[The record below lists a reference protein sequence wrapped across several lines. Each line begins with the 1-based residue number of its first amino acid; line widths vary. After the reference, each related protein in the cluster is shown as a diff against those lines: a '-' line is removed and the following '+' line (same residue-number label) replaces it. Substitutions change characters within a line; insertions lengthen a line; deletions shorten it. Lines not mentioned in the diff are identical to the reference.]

1 MRVFSAR
8 KGISP
13 LATAILLIAITM
25 TVAGLIAYWAVSFV
39 NRTEEE
45 NTEDLCR
52 TAGFKIYS
60 CTYLSDSQKL
70 NLILENQGDIELRDL
85 NVFLIFEDAT
95 LSEAMS
101 LDQPLSVDALRS
113 YSLSEIPEFSKILVK
128 THCSGVTDEKTCR

>member
-1 MRVFSAR
+1 MRGFSAR

-13 LATAILLIAITM
+13 LATAILLITITM
-25 TVAGLIAYWAVSFV
+25 TVAGLIAYWAVTFV
-39 NRTEEE
+39 NRAEEE

-52 TAGFKIYS
+52 NAAFTIYS
-60 CTYLSDSQKL
+60 CTYLGDSLRL

-95 LSEAMS
+95 LSEAMP
-101 LDQPLSVDALRS
+101 LDQPLGVDALKS
-113 YSLSEIPEFSKILVK
+113 YSLSGVPEFSKIMVK